1 MSTSSGITI
10 VKASG
15 DRDVFSESKL
25 RDSLQRSGAGE
36 KAINRVVAAILNEL
50 YEGMPTRKI
59 YRRAYQLLRKESHLS
74 ATRYNL
80 KQAVM
85 DLGPSGYPF
94 EALIG
99 RLLEKMGYRVKVALM
114 MQGKCVGHEVD
125 VLAEKNNE
133 RFLMECKFHNRPGVK
148 SDVRVGLYFHSR
160 FQDLKAAY
168 NDNGDHSFHQGW
180 IVTNTKFTSD
190 AIRYAECTGMHL
202 MGWDHPRGSSLVER
216 LENARLYPLTLLHSL
231 SKKEKKLLIDN
242 KLILAEEIFENT
254 RLLASIGLD
263 EPRIRKVIKECK
275 ALHEGVEQGN
285 RGTVEQ

>member
-1 MSTSSGITI
+1 VNTPRNIEI

-15 DRDVFSESKL
+15 ERDLFSESKL
-25 RDSLQRSGAGE
+25 RESLKRSGAGD
-36 KAINRVVAAILNEL
+36 KAIDRVVAAISDEL

-59 YRRAYQLLRKESHLS
+59 YRKAYQLLRKESRLS

-94 EALIG
+94 ETLIG
-99 RLLEKMGYRVKVALM
+99 RLLEKMGYKVKVALM

-133 RFLMECKFHNRPGVK
+133 RFIIECKFHNRPGVK
-148 SDVRVGLYFHSR
+148 SDVRVGLYFNSR
-160 FQDLKAAY
+160 FLDLKAAY
-168 NDNGDHSFHQGW
+168 NDGGDHSFHQGW

-216 LENARLYPLTLLHSL
+216 IENVRLYPLTLLHSL
-231 SKKEKKLLIDN
+231 TQKEKKQLIDN
-242 KLILAEEIFENT
+242 NLILAEEIIVNT
-254 RLLASIGLD
+254 QLLVTIGLK
-263 EPRIRKVIKECK
+263 ESKIRKVIKECRE
-275 ALHEGVEQGN
+275 LHEGMG
-285 RGTVEQ
+285 G